1 MAWLGAA
8 GVGAAVWAD
17 AGGDGRWAWRRAGVG
32 AGLGTADVAAE
43 GRQARSG
50 DWWEQ
55 RSSVARTRA
64 MNLLLKDRTSVNAQS
79 RPARHGRAFERR
91 PYVAGRVL
99 LKAACC

>member
-1 MAWLGAA
+1 
-8 GVGAAVWAD
+8 
-17 AGGDGRWAWRRAGVG
+17 
-32 AGLGTADVAAE
+32 
-43 GRQARSG
+43 
-50 DWWEQ
+50 
-55 RSSVARTRA
+55 